1 MSLRAAILPP
11 VRAWLRPDCWG
22 RALNCRQQELHITSS
37 FIALPGPRISYL
49 GSTPCSSF
57 GAYPCK
63 AVGKRFRAL
72 LKLFIKPLL
81 ATKVLVVALR
91 TEAFQSPSHKS
102 LLAAR
107 QATLV
112 LLTSYS
118 LPKSLL
124 AAGSGSGIAP
134 YFAVGG
140 AVSRIQSARPDAA
153 PVGVGGWR

>member
-1 MSLRAAILPP
+1 MAKATP
-11 VRAWLRPDCWG
+11 VRPCIRLPAQGALIHHPFSSEFCSA
-22 RALNCRQQELHITSS
+22 RAPHQHSS
-37 FIALPGPRISYL
+37 SAPSAAPHRSVPPQSVGNRL
-49 GSTPCSSF
+49 GPCSSSYQ
-57 GAYPCK
+57 AYC
-63 AVGKRFRAL
+63 RL
-72 LKLFIKPLL
+72 
-81 ATKVLVVALR
+81 KVLVVALS

-112 LLTSYS
+112 LLISYS
-118 LPKSLL
+118 LPKSSL